1 MASIEGSRIQLCDL
15 PFYLQRPPAGS
26 SQQNQTSIRDVH
38 ARAEKEAIVFALKE
52 TANNKAKAA
61 KMLGIHRT
69 HLYKKM
75 KKYRIS
81 LDAET

>member
-1 MASIEGSRIQLCDL
+1 
-15 PFYLQRPPAGS
+15 
-26 SQQNQTSIRDVH
+26 VH
-38 ARAEKEAIVFALKE
+38 ARTEKEVILYALRE
-52 TANNKAKAA
+52 TNHNKARAA

-81 LDAET
+81 LDSEPIEPMRMKIED